1 MPADTGW
8 TLWSSSKKGSANPLW
23 VNHRDQSLNDQS
35 GSCVEIGKLGLQ
47 KVNVLIWSNN
57 GDKHGLTLL

>member
-1 MPADTGW
+1 M
-8 TLWSSSKKGSANPLW
+8 

-47 KVNVLIWSNN
+47 KVNVLNWSNN